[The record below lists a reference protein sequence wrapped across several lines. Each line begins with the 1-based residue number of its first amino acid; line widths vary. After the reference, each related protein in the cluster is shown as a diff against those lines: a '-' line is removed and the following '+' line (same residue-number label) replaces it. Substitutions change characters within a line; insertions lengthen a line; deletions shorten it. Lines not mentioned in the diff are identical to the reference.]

1 MIMSQRSMARSI
13 GIAVAA
19 LAFVAVPGRAAESVP
34 ADYVDW
40 ACALKVPG
48 MPCNAGGDALT
59 GELKLSV
66 AVAPAF
72 PLGAAAKSWA
82 EAMGAAA
89 SGRIEAKL
97 HPGAALAQ
105 RDAGREYFALRDGAA
120 DLAVGSALAWS
131 AQLPALAIYALPWIA
146 PEPADLAALT
156 ASPEV
161 AGELMKRAVADGVVL
176 LAIAP
181 LGHRS
186 LATVERVVRSPADL
200 AGLRLR
206 VTGGPL
212 VVETLAALG
221 ARPEAM
227 SFIQAQDALA
237 AGRLDGQD
245 GMATSFVAARFPA
258 TGYRQLLRW
267 GAFGDAMVFAVRR
280 PVWNAWSSAQRKTAL
295 DTARAIA
302 SSATA
307 AAREEAA
314 EAELVRQGMGE
325 VRLTRAGHAA
335 FAAAAASVRAARG
348 QAIGADLVA
357 AAERAVAEVREA
369 QGQAP
374 AAATEAAALPG
385 NAPAPAPAR

>member
-1 MIMSQRSMARSI
+1 MILSQRSTARSI
-13 GIAVAA
+13 CVAVAA
-19 LAFVAVPGRAAESVP
+19 LAFVAVPGRAAEGVP
-34 ADYVDW
+34 ADYVDR
-40 ACALKVPG
+40 ACAMNVPG
-48 MPCNAGGDALT
+48 MPCEAGAVPLT

-82 EAMGAAA
+82 EAMGASA

-105 RDAGREYFALRDGAA
+105 RDAGREFFALRDGAA

-131 AQLPALAIYALPWIA
+131 AQLPALAVYALPWIA

-156 ASPEV
+156 SSPEV
-161 AGELMKRAVADGVVL
+161 AGELMKRAVASGVVL
-176 LAIAP
+176 LAVAP
-181 LGHRS
+181 LGHRA

-227 SFIQAQDALA
+227 SFVQAQDALA

-280 PVWNAWSSAQRKTAL
+280 PVWNAWSAAQRKTAL

-302 SSATA
+302 ASATA
-307 AAREEAA
+307 AASEAAA
-314 EAELVRQGMGE
+314 EAALVAQGMGE

-335 FAAAAASVRAARG
+335 FAAAAASVRASRAEAVG
-348 QAIGADLVA
+348 TDVVA
-357 AAERAVAEVREA
+357 AAERAVALAREA
-369 QGQAP
+369 RDVPP
-374 AAATEAAALPG
+374 AAAPTPV
-385 NAPAPAPAR
+385 PAK

>member
-1 MIMSQRSMARSI
+1 MSMLQCLTARSI
-13 GIAVAA
+13 GVAVAA
-19 LAFVAVPGRAAESVP
+19 LAFVAAPARAAEGVP

-40 ACALKVPG
+40 ACAMKVPG
-48 MPCNAGGDALT
+48 MPCEAGAVPLT

-72 PLGAAAKSWA
+72 PLGAAARAWA
-82 EAMGAAA
+82 DAMAASA
-89 SGRIEAKL
+89 SGRVDAKL

-105 RDAGREYFALRDGAA
+105 RDAGREFFALRDGAA

-131 AQLPALAIYALPWIA
+131 AQLPALAVYALPWIA

-156 ASPEV
+156 TSPEV
-161 AGELMKRAVADGVVL
+161 AGELMKRTVADGVVL

-227 SFIQAQDALA
+227 SFIQAQEALA

-280 PVWNAWSSAQRKTAL
+280 PVWNAWSEAQRKTAL

-302 SSATA
+302 SGATA

-314 EAELVRQGMGE
+314 EAALVAQGMGE

-335 FAAAAASVRAARG
+335 FAAAAASVRASRAE
-348 QAIGADLVA
+348 AVGADVVA
-357 AAERAVAEVREA
+357 AAERAVAQAREA
-369 QGQAP
+369 RDAQAAGTVVAP
-374 AAATEAAALPG
+374 AT
-385 NAPAPAPAR
+385 APAPAPAK

>member
-1 MIMSQRSMARSI
+1 MIMSQRSTARSI
-13 GIAVAA
+13 RIAVAA
-19 LAFVAVPGRAAESVP
+19 LVFVAAPGRAAESIP

-48 MPCNAGGDALT
+48 MPCNAGSDELT
-59 GELKLSV
+59 VELKLSV

-97 HPGAALAQ
+97 HPGAALSQ

-146 PEPADLAALT
+146 PEPADLSVLAS
-156 ASPEV
+156 SPEV

-176 LAIAP
+176 LAMAP

-245 GMATSFVAARFPA
+245 GMATSFVAARFPE

-314 EAELVRQGMGE
+314 EAALVAQGMGE

-357 AAERAVAEVREA
+357 AAERAVAEAREA

-374 AAATEAAALPG
+374 AAASEAAAQP
-385 NAPAPAPAR
+385 AADPAPAPAR